1 MALEQPNNQAMAP
14 VQPMAQRPPVSDEG
28 GAMPNQGDAMP
39 NQQAQGQVQGQVQG
53 QDQGQGQEQQIQ
65 EFQQRVQQL
74 SPQEKQVLSQS
85 LTPEFKDITVK
96 VFGSEI
102 NIFFDVLESGIEEPE
117 AQPMP
122 QPQPAMAQGGGEG
135 FANRPPEQPQGG
147 GMVQRPQPV

>member
-1 MALEQPNNQAMAP
+1 MALEQPNNQ
-14 VQPMAQRPPVSDEG
+14 VQPMAQRPPVGDG
-28 GAMPNQGDAMP
+28 GEAMP
-39 NQQAQGQVQGQVQG
+39 NQQAQGQEQEQGQN
-53 QDQGQGQEQQIQ
+53 QEQQIQ

-74 SPQEKQVLSQS
+74 PPQEKQVLAQS
-85 LTPEFKDITVK
+85 LTPDFRNITVK

-102 NIFFDVLESGIEEPE
+102 NIFFDILESGIEGTQPT

-122 QPQPAMAQGGGEG
+122 QPQPAMAQGEGEG